1 MAMKKLLLY
10 ILLLNVTI
18 ASAQTKGEVGIG
30 FAFGEN
36 DLVRF
41 EQVVGAGNHTGK
53 GLFAFGINYHI
64 PINKRLD
71 FGTGFSIGKYNFR
84 IAGAPGIDFTPV
96 NDEMLIASIPCVVRV
111 NFLKYFFVNAGA
123 LMDFSLSQ
131 SDYIDSQ
138 NGLGVTFGVGAHY
151 LFNSG
156 FGIFINPNLQAHSLI
171 PFAREKF
178 HERMLLSSFQLGF
191 TYKL

>member
-10 ILLLNVTI
+10 ILLLYVTI

-41 EQVVGAGNHTGK
+41 EQVVGAGGHAGK
-53 GLFAFGINYHI
+53 GFTVFEVNYLK
-64 PINKRLD
+64 PFNQWMGLE
-71 FGTGFSIGKYNFR
+71 TGLAVGKYNFR
-84 IAGAPGIDFTPV
+84 ITGAPGIDFEPV
-96 NDEMLIASIPCVVRV
+96 NDGILTATVPVLVRLT
-111 NFLKYFFVNAGA
+111 FLKYFFLNAGA
-123 LMDFSLSQ
+123 LVDFSLSQ
-131 SDYIDSQ
+131 SSYIDSQ
-138 NGLGVTFGVGAHY
+138 NGLGALLGIGAHY
-151 LFNSG
+151 RFNSG
-156 FGIFINPNLQAHSLI
+156 FGIYLSPSLQGHSLV